1 MKKCV
6 KNIAIIAGFVATIG
20 TMLVVAC
27 CIAGK
32 RPPFLEH
39 CYKTTE

>member
-6 KNIAIIAGFVATIG
+6 KIIVIIAGFVATIG

-27 CIAGK
+27 CITSK

-39 CYKTTE
+39 CYKSTE